1 MYVTFFFSEVEFP
14 YNCFIMLLFQQ
25 ALRVSMEEQRQRQD
39 EEAKQAVDA
48 SKTEQS
54 VTVADSATA
63 DDDALLRSALSM
75 SVTGVS
81 INMRFLM

>member
-1 MYVTFFFSEVEFP
+1 
-14 YNCFIMLLFQQ
+14 
-25 ALRVSMEEQRQRQD
+25 MEEQRQRQD